1 MTKPPRSTTAAP
13 PFISRDREAGSERK
27 TVAAGRLTAG
37 MVSPLALDIDGTLT
51 TPSGRIDPRVFELLP
66 DWDAPVVFATGKA
79 FPYPVAL
86 AHFLG
91 RPEVVVAENGGIAH
105 VDGETAVLGDPAAP
119 RAVVEAFR
127 ERGGEIGW
135 GDGDTVNR
143 WRETEV
149 ALSLDA
155 DEALLREVAA
165 AAGDDVAVVDTGYA
179 YHVKSTAVSKGQGLE
194 RVADALGLATTDFVA
209 IGDSENDVSTFGVA
223 GESYAVANADA
234 AARKAAD
241 VVLEESYM
249 DGTVGVLA
257 EYGR

>member
-1 MTKPPRSTTAAP
+1 
-13 PFISRDREAGSERK
+13 
-27 TVAAGRLTAG
+27 
-37 MVSPLALDIDGTLT
+37 MVPPLALDIDGTLT
-51 TPSGRIDPRVFELLP
+51 TSTGRIDPRVFELLP
-66 DWDAPVVFATGKA
+66 AWDAPIVFATGKA

-91 RPEVVVAENGGIAH
+91 RDEHVIAENGGVTH
-105 VDGETAVLGDPAAP
+105 VAGETTILGDPDAAW
-119 RAVVEAFR
+119 AVVEAFR

-149 ALSLDA
+149 ALSIDA

-165 AAGDDVAVVDTGYA
+165 AAGGDVEVVDTGYA
-179 YHVKSTAVSKGQGLE
+179 FHVKSPAVSKGRGL
-194 RVADALGLATTDFVA
+194 RRAADLLEIEPGSFVA

-234 AARKAAD
+234 AAREAAD
-241 VVLEESYM
+241 VVLAESYM
-249 DGTVGVLA
+249 DGTAGVLA
-257 EYGR
+257 DLRARRGDDE

>member
-1 MTKPPRSTTAAP
+1 
-13 PFISRDREAGSERK
+13 
-27 TVAAGRLTAG
+27 
-37 MVSPLALDIDGTLT
+37 MVPPLALDIDGTLT
-51 TPSGRIDPRVFELLP
+51 TPTGRIDPRAFELLP
-66 DWDAPVVFATGKA
+66 DWGAPIVFATGKA

-91 RPEVVVAENGGIAH
+91 REETVIAENGGVAYA
-105 VDGETAVLGDPAAP
+105 DGEPTLVGDPDAA

-127 ERGGEIGW
+127 ERGGEVGW

-149 ALSLDA
+149 ALSPDA

-165 AAGDDVAVVDTGYA
+165 AADGVEVVDTGYA
-179 YHVKSTAVSKGQGLE
+179 YHVKSTGVSKGRALGV
-194 RVADALGLATTDFVA
+194 VADALGLATDEFVA

-234 AARKAAD
+234 AAREAAD
-241 VVLEESYM
+241 EVVAEGFI
-249 DGTVGVLA
+249 DGTVSVLERLRERA
-257 EYGR
+257 E

>member
-1 MTKPPRSTTAAP
+1 MAP
-13 PFISRDREAGSERK
+13 
-27 TVAAGRLTAG
+27 
-37 MVSPLALDIDGTLT
+37 PLALDIDGTLT

-66 DWDAPVVFATGKA
+66 GWDAPVVFATGKA

-91 RPEVVVAENGGIAH
+91 RPELVIAENGGIAYA
-105 VDGETAVLGDPAAP
+105 DGETTVLGDPTAP

-127 ERGGEIGW
+127 ERGGEVGW
-135 GDGDTVNR
+135 GAGNTVNR

-165 AAGDDVAVVDTGYA
+165 AADGDVEVVDTGYA
-179 YHVKSTAVSKGQGLE
+179 YHVKSPAVSKGQALE
-194 RVADALGLATTDFVA
+194 RVADALGLAPDEFAAV
-209 IGDSENDVSTFGVA
+209 GDSENDASTFAVA

-234 AARKAAD
+234 TARDAAD
-241 VVLEESYM
+241 TVLDDGYM
-249 DGTVGVLA
+249 DGTAALLA
-257 EYGR
+257 ELRERSG